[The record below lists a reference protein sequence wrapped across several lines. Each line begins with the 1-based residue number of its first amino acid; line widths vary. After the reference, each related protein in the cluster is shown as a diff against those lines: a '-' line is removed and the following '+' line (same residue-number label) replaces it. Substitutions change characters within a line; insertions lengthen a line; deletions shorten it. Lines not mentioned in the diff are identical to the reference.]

1 MGNKISNSNNISNAN
16 NTNNGTSSASISDVE
31 KKSPPP
37 LVSNGK
43 NRKIFWIIISLVA
56 ALIIAAVIIVIILV
70 KKDKN
75 IDKATKLNNNIT
87 SEETKKSNQE
97 SNKLMQES
105 DEEKNK
111 KSGTLHSSF
120 CGTSKL
126 KMKPKTLNLTKLNNM
141 DSTSSSSSSYGPI
154 SIGVD
159 FNSFRQPSKMS
170 SSIFSKIRKIILET
184 ANEFRKFLQIKHQNI
199 PLIDSDKKV
208 FLEGCN
214 LNSIGSNFKNYLTLY
229 DLIIFPTFDNLGDYT
244 LAAAGACV
252 FTGNSYKPRPVGGVL
267 YINSKLNFEK
277 TNTDLYMKSV
287 LFHEMTHVLVF
298 EPELMRALN
307 IVKKEGSNYYISS
320 SVVLNAIKKHFGC
333 NSVTKFYL
341 ENQGG
346 EGTLGAHWESRYML
360 GDYMVST
367 DYPGAV
373 MSDITLALFDAT
385 GYYRTMPY
393 SGGLFKFGKN
403 KGCDFLEQKCIEDTK
418 PISDEFCVLPD
429 EPKCSYARNMKLSC
443 YIIDYSNYGI
453 KIPEKYQYFDNNY
466 LGGFSYAD
474 YCPVALEE
482 SADDDYFNYSCNVGT
497 STLASE
503 YGETIGYDSLCFMS
517 SLLPSSSS
525 KIETTGPICYKIKC
539 NSKYKNYDVQIG
551 SRSITCPTN
560 GGSMSDPY
568 FKGNILC
575 QKYDDVCQS
584 DNDVVCSEMFDC
596 FTKLAK
602 NDGYSYGVNNI
613 EEYEEIIKCCEK
625 GSKINYK
632 FTNLLLLM
640 IYILFIL

>member
-1 MGNKISNSNNISNAN
+1 MYF
-16 NTNNGTSSASISDVE
+16 
-31 KKSPPP
+31 
-37 LVSNGK
+37 K
-43 NRKIFWIIISLVA
+43 NVAFLFLIIVFISLKEIHNHRCGA
-56 ALIIAAVIIVIILV
+56 DELKIKPKPIELKI
-70 KKDKN
+70 
-75 IDKATKLNNNIT
+75 NNKRNLA
-87 SEETKKSNQE
+87 KSN
-97 SNKLMQES
+97 
-105 DEEKNK
+105 
-111 KSGTLHSSF
+111 T
-120 CGTSKL
+120 
-126 KMKPKTLNLTKLNNM
+126 
-141 DSTSSSSSSYGPI
+141 YRPI
-154 SIGVD
+154 LIGFD
-159 FNSFRQPSKMS
+159 F
-170 SSIFSKIRKIILET
+170 
-184 ANEFRKFLQIKHQNI
+184 
-199 PLIDSDKKV
+199 
-208 FLEGCN
+208 
-214 LNSIGSNFKNYLTLY
+214 SNFKKPESMDESVFSDLKSIIKETREEFSKLIQIIHEEIDLSGQKYEMLDSCLLDSIGNDYKNFLIKN
-229 DLIIFPTFDNLGDYT
+229 DLIIFPMISSKLGNFT
-244 LAAAGACV
+244 VAAA
-252 FTGNSYKPRPVGGVL
+252 KPCMLHPDTNRPIGGVL
-267 YINSKLNFEK
+267 YLNPRISTWKKNWKLDIK
-277 TNTDLYMKSV
+277 ITI
-287 LFHEMTHVLVF
+287 FHEITHVLGFNYDVF
-298 EPELMRALN
+298 
-307 IVKKEGSNYYISS
+307 SNLKMVTFDSTLYYINSPK
-320 SVVLNAIKKHFGC
+320 VLEKAKEYFGC
-333 NSVTKFYL
+333 DNLPVPGVPL

-346 EGTLGAHWESRYML
+346 TGSAKSHWEGRYMF
-360 GDYMVST
+360 GEYMNMEMV
-367 DYPGAV
+367 PEQAI
-373 MSDITLALFDAT
+373 SDITLALLEDT
-385 GYYRTMPY
+385 GFYKVNYFT
-393 SGGLFKFGKN
+393 GGLFKFGKN

-474 YCPVALEE
+474 YCPVALEDH
-482 SADDDYFNYSCNVGT
+482 ADDDYFNYSCNVGT

-525 KIETTGPICYKIKC
+525 KIETTGPICYKVKC
-539 NSKYKNYDVQIG
+539 NSKYKNYGVQIG
-551 SRSITCPTN
+551 SLSITCPTN